1 MTIEQQIQAALDALG
16 RPFQTL
22 LRLSTGRQVF
32 LVGGTIRDLLL
43 KRNPADF
50 DFAVS
55 GSGVDFARR
64 FARSIHGSF
73 VLLSE
78 TDDQARV
85 VWRKQLILDF
95 NGFADRTIEDDLG
108 RRDFTVNA
116 MAFPLTAD
124 SRQPTADSRLLDSL
138 PRSLAPSLPE
148 LLDPFHGRQALNDKL
163 LKPVSPESLAL
174 DPLRVLRAYRFALE
188 LGFRIDDEVREQAR
202 RVSLENVAAERIGY
216 EVLRILD
223 CPGSYPVLVELEQFG
238 FLRQLF
244 PEAGPLFASQ
254 LLLRHSLLTLKK
266 LDELIHD
273 ESWFTQY
280 VPEFTTYFDAHPHR
294 RPLLKLAGLLHDIA
308 KPETEF
314 INDKKEVHFYG
325 HDGLGARHVEKLARE
340 RLRLSRLDART
351 LRMLV
356 EFHMRLHLL
365 ATGPE
370 LTDRA
375 IRRFF
380 RDLKEQWFGLM
391 LLTYADGFATAGQT
405 RHLEQAFARIIGMKR
420 EYDAVI
426 KVKRLVTGDDLIAA
440 GLKPG
445 PAFKSI
451 LAELQ
456 ELQVE
461 GKITSTEHGL
471 EYVKD
476 NMGKFAIAPN
486 REGNGSE
493 S

>member
-1 MTIEQQIQAALDALG
+1 MTIEQRIQDSLDALG

-22 LRLSTGRQVF
+22 LRLSSGRQVF

-43 KRNPADF
+43 ERNPVDF

-55 GSGVDFARR
+55 GSGADFARR

-78 TDDQARV
+78 AEDQARV

-116 MAFPLTAD
+116 MAYQLTAD
-124 SRQPTADSRLLDSL
+124 SRQLTANSKDLDSL
-138 PRSLAPSLPE
+138 PGSIAPSLPG
-148 LLDPFHGRQALNDKL
+148 LIDPFEGRQALADKL
-163 LKPVSPESLAL
+163 LKPVSGRSFEL
-174 DPLRVLRAYRFALE
+174 DPLRLLRAFRFMLE
-188 LGFRIDDEVREQAR
+188 LGFRLDPDVTEQAK
-202 RVSLENVAAERIGY
+202 RVTLENVAAERVGY
-216 EVLRILD
+216 ELLRIMD
-223 CPGSYPVLVELEQFG
+223 CPGSCAALTELQQLG
-238 FLRQLF
+238 LLHQLF
-244 PEAGPLFASQ
+244 PEAQPLLANRP
-254 LLLRHSLLTLKK
+254 LLRHSLRTYEK
-266 LDELIHD
+266 LEELIHE

-280 VPEFTTYFDAHPHR
+280 ATEFTTYFDAHPHR

-314 INDKKEVHFYG
+314 VNDKKEVHFYG
-325 HDGLGARHVEKLARE
+325 HDGLGARHVEKIGRE

-405 RHLEQAFARIIGMKR
+405 RHLEQTFARIIGLKR

-426 KVKRLVTGDDLIAA
+426 KVERLVTGDDLIAA

-445 PAFKSI
+445 PAFKTI

-456 ELQVE
+456 ELQIE
-461 GKITSTEHGL
+461 GKITSTEQGL
-471 EYVKD
+471 EYVKQ
-476 NMGKFAIAPN
+476 NMGKFDVALV
-486 REGNGSE
+486 EKGNHGE

>member
-1 MTIEQQIQAALDALG
+1 MTIEQRIQDSLGALG

-43 KRNPADF
+43 ERSPMDF

-55 GSGVDFARR
+55 GSGIDFARR

-78 TDDQARV
+78 AEDQARV
-85 VWRKQLILDF
+85 VWRKQLVLDF

-116 MAFPLTAD
+116 MAYPLTPD
-124 SRQPTADSRLLDSL
+124 
-138 PRSLAPSLPE
+138 PRPLTPVAMAM
-148 LLDPFHGRQALNDKL
+148 LDPFQGRQALNDKL
-163 LKPVSPESLAL
+163 LKPVSSQSLAL

-202 RVSLENVAAERIGY
+202 HISLENVAAERIGY
-216 EVLRILD
+216 ELLRILD
-223 CPGSYPVLVELEQFG
+223 CPGSYPVLVELAQLG

-244 PEAGPLFASQ
+244 PEAGPLFASE

-266 LDELIHD
+266 LDELIHA

-280 VPEFTTYFDAHPHR
+280 GPEFTTYFNAHPHR

-314 INDKKEVHFYG
+314 VNDKQEVHYYG

-340 RLRLSRLDART
+340 RLRLSRLDARA

-405 RHLEQAFARIIGMKR
+405 RHLEQAFARIIGLKR

-426 KVKRLVTGDDLIAA
+426 RVKRLVTGDDLIGA

-445 PAFKSI
+445 PAFKTM

-461 GKITSTEHGL
+461 GKITSTEQGL
-471 EYVKD
+471 EYVKN
-476 NMGKFAIAPN
+476 NMGKFVVAPN
-486 REGNGSE
+486 GKGNGSE